1 MLFRS
6 QHQIGRKPFP
16 NWEGVQVTLDMMAS
30 DTPGVK
36 QLNPRQLFDLSV
48 LNELERAGFIDGLY
62 AR

>member
-1 MLFRS
+1 
-6 QHQIGRKPFP
+6 
-16 NWEGVQVTLDMMAS
+16 MMAS